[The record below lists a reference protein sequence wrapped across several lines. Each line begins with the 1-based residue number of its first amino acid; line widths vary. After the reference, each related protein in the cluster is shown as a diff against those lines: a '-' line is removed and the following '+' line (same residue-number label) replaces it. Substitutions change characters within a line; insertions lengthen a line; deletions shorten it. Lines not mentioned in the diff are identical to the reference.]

1 MRDPSNW
8 RSLIFFRQMYMKRQ
22 SVLLRVIPPIL
33 LIISLAY
40 VYLSTIAPDLTWAN
54 RGSDGGGLITAAA
67 TNGIAHPSGYPLY
80 LILARFFQLFP
91 VGSLAFR
98 TNLMSVFFAILTA
111 LLVYAIVV
119 RYLLAQINRY
129 YVPCIAGLSAGFA
142 AGFSPLFWSQ
152 AVITEVYTLQAFL
165 IALIV
170 YLTVRPEKTVSQQQK
185 LDRWRGLVYGLAAAN
200 HLTAILVIPGAL
212 VLNSLDQF
220 SSPQGLASGIK
231 KLRVNWKSAGRQ
243 AVWMLPGLFVYLLL
257 PLRALNQPLINWG
270 NPINLENFWWLVSGK
285 IYRAY
290 YLQNTLASLWPR
302 IEASRSL
309 ILQQFGLVGIILGF
323 LGLVMFYKTSKLYSL
338 TIWIGVVFWIT
349 SLIYQ
354 SSDSYIYFIPAIISF
369 SIWIGICVGLSIR
382 YLKKHKAFLQVF
394 FLSFLIINLIVV
406 VIGNWENVDASQDA
420 RAGDFVKEVFAL
432 APENA
437 IVFTEGDQA
446 TFSLWYF
453 HFALDERAD
462 LVLLARD
469 LLHYDWYQESMKRTY
484 PSLALQGPFPWTS
497 TVVAANPTR
506 DVCYVAY
513 DNQAEILCEKAA
525 GR

>member
-8 RSLIFFRQMYMKRQ
+8 RSLIFFSQIYMKRQ
-22 SVLLRVIPPIL
+22 SVLLRAMPPIL
-33 LIISLAY
+33 LLISLAY
-40 VYLSTIAPDLTWAN
+40 VYMSTIAPDLTWAN
-54 RGSDGGGLITAAA
+54 RGADGGDLIIATA

-80 LILARFFQLFP
+80 LLLARFFQLLP

-119 RYLLAQINRY
+119 RYLLAELNTY
-129 YVPCIAGLSAGFA
+129 YVACIAGLSAGFA
-142 AGFSPLFWSQ
+142 TGFSPLFWSQ
-152 AVITEVYTLQAFL
+152 AVIAEVYTLQAFL
-165 IALIV
+165 IVLIV
-170 YLTVRPEKTVSQQQK
+170 YLTILPDKTVSQQQK
-185 LDRWRGLVYGLAAAN
+185 LDRWRGLVYGLAVAN
-200 HLTAILVIPGAL
+200 HLTAILLIPGAL
-212 VLNSLDQF
+212 VLNSLNQY
-220 SSPQGLASGIK
+220 SSPQGLASPVK
-231 KLRVNWKSAGRQ
+231 KLSINWKSAGRQ
-243 AVWMLPGLFVYLLL
+243 AVWMLPGLFVYLVL
-257 PLRALNQPLINWG
+257 PLRALNHPIINWG

-290 YLQNTLASLWPR
+290 YLQITLASLWPR
-302 IEASRSL
+302 IEASGSL

-323 LGLVMFYKTSKLYSL
+323 LGLVIFYKTSKLNIL
-338 TIWIGVVFWIT
+338 AIWIGVVFWIT

-354 SSDSYIYFIPAIISF
+354 SSDSYIYFIPTIISF
-369 SIWIGICVGLSIR
+369 SIWIGICVGLSIT

-394 FLSFLIINLIVV
+394 FLSLLIINLFVG

-420 RAGDFVKEVFAL
+420 RAGNFVKEVFTL

-437 IVFTEGDQA
+437 IVFAEGDQA
-446 TFSLWYF
+446 IFSLWYF
-453 HFALDERAD
+453 HFVLDERSD
-462 LVLLARD
+462 LIVLATD

-484 PSLALQGPFPWTS
+484 PSLVLQGPFPWTS

-513 DNQAEILCEKAA
+513 DNQAEILCENAA
-525 GR
+525 ER